1 MRILVEVSIVEFEI
15 ICNSEKV
22 KDRLEN
28 SSSEITGN
36 DFGLDNDFLMTRSH
50 FHLSN
55 PPVTR
60 SEKPVQFVRGI
71 RTVWTSLS
79 NRVRKNS
86 DSGRT
91 ETTAIAY

>member
-1 MRILVEVSIVEFEI
+1 MRILVEVSIVEFAI

-50 FHLSN
+50 FQLSN

-60 SEKPVQFVRGI
+60 SEPFI
-71 RTVWTSLS
+71 R
-79 NRVRKNS
+79 K
-86 DSGRT
+86 
-91 ETTAIAY
+91 ICQ